1 MIFKLTLGDWECD
14 GYYANKD
21 YFFESNYSAGRITEA
36 YKASCRKY
44 GVQFNSAK
52 HDYTGLGRENL
63 DRRRLVWASYDEPS
77 MSREVYRLFVELGLI
92 QDDELWLDKNGLY
105 HAGEDNVLKII
116 MGFIALSMPDDFSY
130 KLVNIP
136 SVNAL
141 IYDKIGESVQRLYG
155 I

>member
-1 MIFKLTLGDWECD
+1 MTATTPTRIT
-14 GYYANKD
+14 
-21 YFFESNYSAGRITEA
+21 FFESNYSAERITEA
-36 YKASCRKY
+36 YKASYRKY

-52 HDYTGLGRENL
+52 RDYTGLGRENL

-105 HAGEDNVLKII
+105 YAGEDNVLEII

>member
-21 YFFESNYSAGRITEA
+21 YFFESNYSAERITEA

-63 DRRRLVWASYDEPS
+63 DRRRLVWASYETQYESGGLPS
-77 MSREVYRLFVELGLI
+77 IR
-92 QDDELWLDKNGLY
+92 
-105 HAGEDNVLKII
+105 
-116 MGFIALSMPDDFSY
+116 
-130 KLVNIP
+130 
-136 SVNAL
+136 
-141 IYDKIGESVQRLYG
+141 
-155 I
+155 

>member
-1 MIFKLTLGDWECD
+1 MTATTPTRIT
-14 GYYANKD
+14 
-21 YFFESNYSAGRITEA
+21 FFESNYSAERITEA

-116 MGFIALSMPDDFSY
+116 MGFIALSMSDDFSC

-141 IYDKIGESVQRLYG
+141 IHYQYQLRIVFNLKDVFRKERR
-155 I
+155 